1 MTWCRGHCPPCIGC
15 LRSRFVPLS
24 LSHCISIH
32 ICTSVYIIHQ
42 LSNKTGSAFDQ
53 NPDPTFKPNGGRPE
67 QNGGPMFQSKGTG
80 SFDGARRARL
90 VRERVRAGHG
100 VMKRPLYIGI
110 RIHICMYI
118 HGERQDQRE
127 ERRERRTEGER
138 RPAITSTSGVV
149 PPRAERSHPAGM
161 ERARIQEGPRWRTRA
176 FDGDGVL

>member
-1 MTWCRGHCPPCIGC
+1 
-15 LRSRFVPLS
+15 
-24 LSHCISIH
+24 
-32 ICTSVYIIHQ
+32 
-42 LSNKTGSAFDQ
+42 
-53 NPDPTFKPNGGRPE
+53 
-67 QNGGPMFQSKGTG
+67 MFQSKGTG

-100 VMKRPLYIGI
+100 VMKRALYIGI

-118 HGERQDQRE
+118 HGERQDRRE

-138 RPAITSTSGVV
+138 RPAITSTSGGA

-161 ERARIQEGPRWRTRA
+161 ERARIQEEPRWRTRA

>member
-1 MTWCRGHCPPCIGC
+1 MSSVHR
-15 LRSRFVPLS
+15 LS
-24 LSHCISIH
+24 SVSVRPSISQCISIH
-32 ICTSVYIIHQ
+32 ICTSAYITHQ

-118 HGERQDQRE
+118 HGERQDRRE

-138 RPAITSTSGVV
+138 RPAITSTSGVA

-161 ERARIQEGPRWRTRA
+161 ERARIQEEPRWRTRA